1 MGTAKGT
8 VGDADDSIA
17 QGNGIAAGAAAAGV
31 EAHRA
36 SFGIDTASASFGATD
51 STKEGVEEYADD
63 AMERRRQQCCRRCL
77 TAV

>member
-51 STKEGVEEYADD
+51 STKEGVEEYGDD